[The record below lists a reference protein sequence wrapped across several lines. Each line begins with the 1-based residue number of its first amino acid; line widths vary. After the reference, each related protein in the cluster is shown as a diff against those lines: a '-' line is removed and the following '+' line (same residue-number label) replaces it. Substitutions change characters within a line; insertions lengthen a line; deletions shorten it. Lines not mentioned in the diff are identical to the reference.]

1 MDRRYRR
8 LAVALSFALP
18 CALVDAAHAQ
28 ALTGTLKK
36 IKDTGVVSLG
46 IRESS
51 VPFSYSDN
59 QQKNIGYSRDIASRI
74 VEQLKAELNL
84 PGLAVKEI
92 PITSQNRIPLLQN
105 GTIDFECGSTTNT
118 LERQKQ
124 AAFSNSI
131 FLYGIRFSTRK
142 DSGVKDF
149 PDLAGKTVAT
159 TAGTSDERLLRKL
172 NEEKGM
178 NMTII
183 SAKDHAEA
191 FMNVTTGRA
200 VAFVMDEPLLYGE
213 LAKDRNPGVYTVT
226 GTPLVHENYAC
237 MMRRDDPAFKRVVD
251 GVIAKMQTSGDAEKL
266 YNRWFTQP
274 IPPKGMNLNYP
285 LSAEMRQLFRNPTD
299 QAQY

>member
-1 MDRRYRR
+1 MDRRFRW
-8 LAVALSFALP
+8 LAVALS
-18 CALVDAAHAQ
+18 CALAGAAHAE

-36 IKDTGVVSLG
+36 IKDTGIVSLG

-59 QQKNIGYSRDIASRI
+59 QQKNIGYSRDIAARI
-74 VEQLKAELNL
+74 IDQLKTDLNL
-84 PGLAVKEI
+84 PNLAVKEI

-149 PDLAGKTVAT
+149 TDLAGKTVAT

-213 LAKDRNPGVYTVT
+213 IAKDRNPGAYSVT

-237 MMRRDDPAFKRVVD
+237 MMRRDDPAFKQVVD
-251 GVIAKMQTSGDAEKL
+251 GVIAKMQTSGAAEKL
-266 YNRWFTQP
+266 YDRWFTQP
-274 IPPKGMNLNYP
+274 IPPKGVSLNYP
-285 LSAEMRQLFRNPTD
+285 LSPEMKQLFKNPTD

>member
-1 MDRRYRR
+1 MDRRFRC
-8 LAVALSFALP
+8 LAVALA
-18 CALVDAAHAQ
+18 CALAGAAHAQ

-59 QQKNIGYSRDIASRI
+59 QQKNIGYSRDIASRVI
-74 VEQLKAELNL
+74 DQLKTELNL
-84 PGLAVKEI
+84 PNLAVKEI

-118 LERQKQ
+118 LERQRQ

-149 PDLAGKTVAT
+149 ADLAGKTVAT

-172 NEEKGM
+172 NEEKAM

-213 LAKDRNPGVYTVT
+213 IAKDRNPGAYAVA

-251 GVIAKMQTSGDAEKL
+251 GVIAKMQTSGAAEKL
-266 YNRWFTQP
+266 YDQWFMQP
-274 IPPKGMNLNYP
+274 IPPKGVSLNYP
-285 LSAEMRQLFRNPTD
+285 LSAEMKQLFKNPTD

>member
-1 MDRRYRR
+1 MHRR
-8 LAVALSFALP
+8 LGWLVA
-18 CALVDAAHAQ
+18 AAFCVAAGTVHAQ

-36 IKDTGVVSLG
+36 IKETGVVGLG

-59 QQKNIGYSRDIASRI
+59 QQKNIGYSRDIAAKIIDALRK
-74 VEQLKAELNL
+74 QLNA
-84 PGLAVKEI
+84 PGLVVKEI
-92 PITSQNRIPLLQN
+92 PITSQNRIPLVQN

-118 LERQKQ
+118 LERQRQ

-149 PDLAGKTVAT
+149 PDLAGKTVST

-172 NEEKGM
+172 NEEKNM

-191 FMNVTTGRA
+191 FLNVTSGRA
-200 VAFVMDEPLLYGE
+200 AAFVMDEPLLYGE
-213 LAKDRNPGVYTVT
+213 LAKEKNPGAYTVA

-237 MMRRDDPAFKRVVD
+237 MLRKDDPAFKKVVD
-251 GVIAKMQTSGDAEKL
+251 SVIAQMQTSGEAETL
-266 YNRWFTQP
+266 YDKWFTQP
-274 IPPKGMNLNYP
+274 IPPRGLNLNYA
-285 LSAEMRQLFRNPTD
+285 LSPEMRALFRNPSD
-299 QAQY
+299 KAQY

>member
-1 MDRRYRR
+1 MDRRFRWA
-8 LAVALSFALP
+8 AVALS
-18 CALVDAAHAQ
+18 CALAGAAHAQ

-59 QQKNIGYSRDIASRI
+59 QQKNIGYSRDIAARI
-74 VEQLKAELNL
+74 IDQLKTDLNL
-84 PGLAVKEI
+84 PGLTVKEI

-213 LAKDRNPGVYTVT
+213 IAKDRNPGTYTVT
-226 GTPLVHENYAC
+226 GTPLMHENYAC
-237 MMRRDDPAFKRVVD
+237 MMRKDDPAFKRVVD
-251 GVIAKMQTSGDAEKL
+251 GVIAKMQTSGEAEKL
-266 YNRWFTQP
+266 YDRWFTQP
-274 IPPKGMNLNYP
+274 IPPKGVSLNYP
-285 LSAEMRQLFRNPTD
+285 LSPEMKQLFKNPTD

>member
-1 MDRRYRR
+1 MDHRFRW
-8 LAVALSFALP
+8 LAVALS
-18 CALVDAAHAQ
+18 CALAGAAHAQ

-59 QQKNIGYSRDIASRI
+59 QQKNIGYSRDIAARI
-74 VEQLKAELNL
+74 IDALKVELKTPNL
-84 PGLAVKEI
+84 TVKEI

-213 LAKDRNPGVYTVT
+213 IAKDRNPGAYTVA

-237 MMRRDDPAFKRVVD
+237 MMRKDDPAFKHVVD
-251 GVIAKMQTSGDAEKL
+251 GVIAKLQTSGAAEKL
-266 YNRWFTQP
+266 YDQWFMQP
-274 IPPKGMNLNYP
+274 IPPKGVSLNYP
-285 LSAEMRQLFRNPTD
+285 LSPEMKQLFRNPTD

>member
-1 MDRRYRR
+1 MDHRFRW
-8 LAVALSFALP
+8 LAVALS
-18 CALVDAAHAQ
+18 CALAGAAHAQ

-59 QQKNIGYSRDIASRI
+59 QQKNIGYSRDIAARI
-74 VEQLKAELNL
+74 IDALKVELKTPNL
-84 PGLAVKEI
+84 TVKEI

-149 PDLAGKTVAT
+149 PYLAGKTVAT

-213 LAKDRNPGVYTVT
+213 IAKDRNPGAYTVA

-237 MMRRDDPAFKRVVD
+237 MMRKDDPAFKHVVD
-251 GVIAKMQTSGDAEKL
+251 GVIAKLQTSGAAEKL
-266 YNRWFTQP
+266 YDQWFMQP
-274 IPPKGMNLNYP
+274 IPPKGVSLNYP
-285 LSAEMRQLFRNPTD
+285 LSPEMKQLFRNPTD